1 MIRAIPSNEL
11 FTILLIIGMA
21 VIAIAKLTAPKR
33 FTDFTFVVINS
44 KYLNIYARD
53 QKFFDK
59 FDALLFGNLILSA
72 SVFSYIV
79 YKHTYNIT
87 DVSINLMF
95 KIAVGI
101 SVFILIKVLLERLLG
116 SIFSIDGLVDQYV
129 FQKISYKNFLG
140 VILLPING
148 LLLFTLSPTT
158 QVIYGFIGLL
168 VLVNLIGLIT
178 SFKRHQNLIKNNLF
192 YFILYLCAL
201 EIAPYLFLY
210 KVLASK

>member
-79 YKHTYNIT
+79 YKHTYNISNIS
-87 DVSINLMF
+87 VNLMF

-140 VILLPING
+140 VILLPINA

-178 SFKRHQNLIKNNLF
+178 SFKRHQNLIKTNLF

>member
-21 VIAIAKLTAPKR
+21 VIAIAKLTARKR

>member
-79 YKHTYNIT
+79 YKHTYNISNIS
-87 DVSINLMF
+87 VNLMF

-140 VILLPING
+140 VILLPINA

>member
-79 YKHTYNIT
+79 YKHTYNISNI
-87 DVSINLMF
+87 SINLMF

-140 VILLPING
+140 VILLPINA

-158 QVIYGFIGLL
+158 QVIYGFTSLL
-168 VLVNLIGLIT
+168 VVVNLIGLIT

>member
-72 SVFSYIV
+72 SVFGYIV
-79 YKHTYNIT
+79 YRHVYDIT
-87 DVSINLMF
+87 NVSANLMF

-101 SVFILIKVLLERLLG
+101 SVFVLIKVLFERLLG
-116 SIFSIDGLVDQYV
+116 SIFSIDELIDQYV

-140 VILLPING
+140 VVLLPINA
-148 LLLFTLSPTT
+148 LLLFTFSPTT

-178 SFKRHQNLIKNNLF
+178 SFKRHLNLIKNNLF